1 MGNDM
6 KYTSRSGIA
15 MIPALLAFA
24 VGAPGL
30 AHAFQEAPMLAAQ
43 VSQGKLPPVDQR
55 LPQKP
60 EVIKPLDKVGVY
72 GGVLRTAVRGD
83 ADHNNILKLVGN
95 QGLTRWKP
103 DYGGAMPNLAES
115 WTANADASEYTFKLR
130 TGLKWSDGAAFGADD
145 ITFFV
150 NDLLPN
156 KQFFQSPPSQYVI
169 NGQPM
174 TAEKI
179 DDSTVKIKFAGPN
192 LQFPNVLA
200 TPLGQHATLYS
211 KHYCAQFTPQYN
223 PDLAKLLAESKQ
235 PDWATLFR
243 QKCGD
248 IEIPARWANPA
259 RPTMDPWVITT
270 PYTGGGTQVVLSR
283 NPYFWQVDT
292 AGNQLP
298 YIDSVNMKVVS
309 DIQTMLLATI
319 GGQFDFLVRHINTIN
334 NKPVLSQHADEAGYT
349 LVELSPTDSSAMAI
363 WPNETEP
370 DAKLRPFMQNH
381 DFRAALSLG
390 IDRNEINDIVYL
402 GQGKPWQVG
411 PLPADKFYNEKLGTQ
426 YTAYDPATANK
437 MLDGMGLS
445 KRGPN
450 GMRLLP
456 DGSKLF
462 VSIDAM
468 TADTAAIDV
477 ADLIKKQWAKIGIDT
492 GINTMER
499 SLYYERAQN
508 NSYDFGTYAVP
519 GGLNPTSD
527 PRAILSTHTLDSR
540 QSLPWVK
547 WYASGGK
554 AGEAPSESMQKR
566 LKLWDEWKQ
575 TGQADKA
582 DALFKQ
588 ILASAADAF
597 EVIGTVEAVTT
608 FGIRSKKL
616 MNVPASMP
624 NGWDYPNPAPTLP
637 ATYFFVK

>member
-1 MGNDM
+1 M
-6 KYTSRSGIA
+6 KHATRIA
-15 MIPALLAFA
+15 TLAIAVSAALA
-24 VGAPGL
+24 GS
-30 AHAFQEAPMLAAQ
+30 AHAFQEAPVLAEQ
-43 VSQGKLPPVDQR
+43 VKQGKLPPLDQR
-55 LPQKP
+55 LPKSP
-60 EVIKPLDKVGVY
+60 EVVKPIGSVGTY

-95 QGLTRWKP
+95 QGLTRWTP
-103 DYGGAMPNLAES
+103 DYAKPIPNLAES
-115 WTANADASEYTFKLR
+115 WTVNADASEYTFKLR
-130 TGLKWSDGAAFGADD
+130 PGLKWSDGAAFGADD
-145 ITFFV
+145 ILFFV

-174 TAEKI
+174 KAEKI
-179 DDSTVKIKFAGPN
+179 DDTTVKISFAGSN

-211 KHYCAQFTPQYN
+211 KHYCQQFTPAN
-223 PDLAKLLAESKQ
+223 PDLAKVLADSKQ

-248 IEIPARWANPA
+248 IEIPARWGNAA
-259 RPTMDPWVITT
+259 RPTMDPWVIST
-270 PYTGGGTQVVLSR
+270 PYTGGGTQVVLRR

-298 YIDSVNMKVVS
+298 YIDTINMKVVS

-363 WPNETEP
+363 WPNQTEP
-370 DAKLRPFMQNH
+370 DAKLRPFIQNH

-411 PLPADKFYNEKLGTQ
+411 PLPNDKFYNEKLGTQ
-426 YTAYDPATANK
+426 YTKYDPATANK
-437 MLDGMGLS
+437 MLDTIGLN
-445 KRGPN
+445 KRDGN

-456 DGSKLF
+456 DGTKLF
-462 VSIDAM
+462 IAIDAM
-468 TADTAAIDV
+468 AADTAAIDV
-477 ADLIKKQWAKIGIDT
+477 ADLVKKHWAKIGIDT
-492 GINTMER
+492 GINVMER
-499 SLYYERAQN
+499 SLYYEKAQN
-508 NSYDFGTYAVP
+508 NAYDFGTYAVP

-547 WYASGGK
+547 WYATGGK
-554 AGEAPSESMQKR
+554 AGEAPSPSMQAR

-575 TGQADKA
+575 ANSPEKA
-582 DALFKQ
+582 DGLFRQ

-624 NGWDYPNPAPTLP
+624 SAWDYPNPSPTLP
-637 ATYFFVK
+637 ATYYFAK